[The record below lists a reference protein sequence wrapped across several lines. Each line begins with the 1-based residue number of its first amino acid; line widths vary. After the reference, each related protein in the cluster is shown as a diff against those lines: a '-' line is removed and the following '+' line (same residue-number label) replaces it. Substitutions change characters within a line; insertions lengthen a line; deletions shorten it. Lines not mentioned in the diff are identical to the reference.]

1 MCQDILNYLLIS
13 NFCHGDWAVM
23 FLAGFGIVKYL
34 FSKVIILDVWIVK
47 IFVLTSCDH
56 IWINLLK
63 WFLFLLDIR

>member
-1 MCQDILNYLLIS
+1 
-13 NFCHGDWAVM
+13 M

-56 IWINLLK
+56 MDKFVVVALVSVGYSLIPCFIK
-63 WFLFLLDIR
+63 K

>member
-1 MCQDILNYLLIS
+1 
-13 NFCHGDWAVM
+13 M